1 VSKST
6 IQNDYLSQLREE
18 HGWKMEPAVCS
29 CYVTG
34 DKHSNSIGRKISR
47 AILDSG
53 HSIAVTNHAGALI
66 MSHGALHFDWIEDFP
81 PEETERVIYSN
92 MIDSITLVKQFVNAT
107 INNGFRKKI
116 ISIGSMA
123 YKTVLN
129 GSSAYCASKA
139 GLAHFMR
146 CAAWE
151 LAPKGYDVFSIHPSN
166 VADTPME
173 EKTIQG
179 LMRYR
184 GLSRE
189 AAENYWKANII
200 QPEMLKKEDI
210 AALVVEL
217 LHPSKR
223 YLSGT
228 DIELKGGQR

>member
-1 VSKST
+1 MSKST
-6 IQNDYLSQLREE
+6 IQNDYLAKLREE
-18 HGWKMEPAVCS
+18 HGWKMEPLVCS

-34 DKHSNSIGRKISR
+34 DKHLSSIGREIR
-47 AILDSG
+47 YQIVNSG
-53 HSIAVTNHAGALI
+53 HRNATDLNCDALI

-92 MIDSITLVKQFVNAT
+92 MIDSISMVKQFVNAT
-107 INNGFRKKI
+107 INNGLRKKI

-189 AAENYWKANII
+189 AAEAYWRANII